1 MAVPAP
7 NPSDQPSPDQQLIE
21 AARAYARRVT
31 GQSVTRVTLTLAD
44 GSKRKLDVPAQA
56 GFATDWPPPEGWGV
70 RGDRGSR
77 DGVAFR
83 LAGKSLA
90 AFAVLVEAGDAGAT
104 LAELKAAVWDRHTD
118 DRTVQNAL
126 SKLRSQVRAALGL
139 GDADEVIE
147 ADGER
152 YRLAAG

>member
-1 MAVPAP
+1 MPVPAP

-44 GSKRKLDVPAQA
+44 GSKRKLDVPALT
-56 GFATDWPPPEGWGV
+56 GFATDWPPPEGWSV

-90 AFAVLVEAGDAGAT
+90 AFAVLVEAGDEGAT

-118 DRTVQNAL
+118 DRTVQNGV